1 MIKTVTSSSP
11 HMHAAGSGA
20 SGLLYIETNP
30 NNPLQGMLRLSGT
43 DLEAFTG
50 HSWTKISMSNADIGM
65 NSVASSAIDWAIKKM
80 REEMAWESLARENR
94 TVKIAL
100 DNLEQARR
108 QLDITAKLASN
119 HETTS

>member
-1 MIKTVTSSSP
+1 MINSITSSSH
-11 HMHAAGSGA
+11 HMYATGPGA

-30 NNPLQGMLRLSGT
+30 NNPSQGTLRLSGT

-80 REEMAWESLARENR
+80 HEEMAWESLAKDNQA
-94 TVKIAL
+94 VKIAL

-108 QLDITAKLASN
+108 QLDITAKLARDY
-119 HETTS
+119 ETTS